1 MIKFTIYG
9 EPQPKGSIRHR
20 FIKTKKGKFISV
32 SYPDKKTRN
41 AMQDMRMQSIPFK
54 PDKPLEGAIILTVT
68 IYRSIPKSF
77 SKKKTEMAENGIL
90 WPVTRPDV
98 SNYLKG
104 IEDAFN
110 KIMWNDDS
118 QIVRIIAGKY
128 YSERP
133 RIEIEIQEVI
143 EE

>member
-1 MIKFTIYG
+1 MIKFTLYG
-9 EPQPKGSIRHR
+9 EPVPKGRP
-20 FIKTKKGKFISV
+20 KFTVRGGYAIA
-32 SYPDKKTRN
+32 YTPKKTREAETN
-41 AMQDMRMQSIPFK
+41 LRVQALPFK
-54 PDKPLEGAIILTVT
+54 LDKPLEGAISLTVT

-90 WPVTRPDV
+90 RPITRPDV

-118 QIVRIIAGKY
+118 QIVRIIAGKC
-128 YSERP
+128 YSNRP

-143 EE
+143 ENV

>member
-9 EPQPKGSIRHR
+9 NPVPKGRP
-20 FIKTKKGKFISV
+20 KFTVRGGYAMAYTS
-32 SYPDKKTRN
+32 KKTRN

-77 SKKKTEMAENGIL
+77 SKKKIEMAENGIL
-90 WPVTRPDV
+90 RPITRPDV

-128 YSERP
+128 YSNRP
-133 RIEIEIQEVI
+133 RIEIEIQEVM
-143 EE
+143 ENEKS

>member
-9 EPQPKGSIRHR
+9 EPVPKGRP
-20 FIKTKKGKFISV
+20 KFTVRGGYAIA
-32 SYPDKKTRN
+32 YTPKKTREAETN
-41 AMQDMRMQSIPFK
+41 LRVQALPFK

-77 SKKKTEMAENGIL
+77 SKKKIEMAENGIL
-90 WPVTRPDV
+90 RPVTRPDV

-128 YSERP
+128 YSNRP

-143 EE
+143 ENV

>member
-9 EPQPKGSIRHR
+9 NPVPKGRP
-20 FIKTKKGKFISV
+20 KFTV
-32 SYPDKKTRN
+32 RGGYAMAYTPKKTRN

-77 SKKKTEMAENGIL
+77 SKKKIEMAENGIL
-90 WPVTRPDV
+90 RPITRPDV

-128 YSERP
+128 YSDRP

-143 EE
+143 ENV

>member
-9 EPQPKGSIRHR
+9 NPVPAGRPKFTVRGGHAIAY
-20 FIKTKKGKFISV
+20 T
-32 SYPDKKTRN
+32 PKKTRN
-41 AMQDMRMQSIPFK
+41 AMSDMRMQSIQYK

-90 WPVTRPDV
+90 RPITRPDV

-128 YSERP
+128 YSNRP

-143 EE
+143 ENV

>member
-1 MIKFTIYG
+1 MIKFTLYG
-9 EPQPKGSIRHR
+9 EPVPAGRPKFTVRSGYAIAY
-20 FIKTKKGKFISV
+20 T
-32 SYPDKKTRN
+32 PKKTRN
-41 AMQDMRMQSIPFK
+41 AMSDMRMQSIQYK

-77 SKKKTEMAENGIL
+77 SKKKIEMAENGIL
-90 WPVTRPDV
+90 RPITRPDV

-128 YSERP
+128 YSDRP

-143 EE
+143 ENV